1 MDQTIQSLKADA
13 KRLKRAEKK
22 EGYKQQVVAL
32 NAAVVKLRTRL
43 TAESARADKAE
54 RGEREAASAC
64 QLWRRRALEA
74 ESELKSWRAQA

>member
-32 NAAVVKLRTRL
+32 NAAVAKLRVRL

-64 QLWRRRALEA
+64 QLWKRRALEA
-74 ESELKSWRAQA
+74 EAFRQSWEGRK